1 MYGSIVLQILNDSC
15 LKLHEMLNDSIM
27 SLWVSLSASVAAVC
41 DKYLILVETFRTISA
56 YVEINVAGFRKIIK
70 QFHKQI
76 PEYVILYF
84 FPYPHDLLVLPVR
97 FWNLNILISHWTF
110 CEPRI
115 ASKALDKI

>member
-1 MYGSIVLQILNDSC
+1 VYGSIVLQILNDSC

-41 DKYLILVETFRTISA
+41 DKYLVLVETFRTISA

-76 PEYVILYF
+76 PE
-84 FPYPHDLLVLPVR
+84 
-97 FWNLNILISHWTF
+97 
-110 CEPRI
+110 
-115 ASKALDKI
+115 